1 MGTVSNVGLM
11 AKKAEEYGSHD
22 KTFEIAKEGVV
33 KIVNSTGETVLEHNV
48 SKGDIWRACQV
59 KDAVVK
65 NWVELAVER
74 SRDTGDPAVFWL
86 NSERAHDAELI
97 KKVEAHLSGLNT
109 DGLEVK
115 ILAPV
120 EAASYTLERMGAG
133 KDTISVTGNV
143 LRDYL
148 TDLFPIL
155 ELGTSAK
162 MLSIVPLMKGGGLFE
177 TGAGGSAPKHVQQF
191 TQENHLRWDS
201 LGEFLALG
209 VSLEHLAKTFNNDKA
224 AVLAS
229 ALDQA
234 IEKFLM
240 ENRSPSRKAGELDNR
255 GSHFYL
261 ALYWA
266 EAMKAQTASPE
277 LAESFMGLFEALNE
291 ASESIIN
298 DLNAV
303 QSNAVDLDGYF
314 QPNESMASKAMRP
327 CSRFNALIDT
337 F

>member
-1 MGTVSNVGLM
+1 M
-11 AKKAEEYGSHD
+11 
-22 KTFEIAKEGVV
+22 
-33 KIVNSTGETVLEHNV
+33 
-48 SKGDIWRACQV
+48 
-59 KDAVVK
+59 
-65 NWVELAVER
+65 
-74 SRDTGDPAVFWL
+74 
-86 NSERAHDAELI
+86 
-97 KKVEAHLSGLNT
+97 
-109 DGLEVK
+109 
-115 ILAPV
+115 
-120 EAASYTLERMGAG
+120 
-133 KDTISVTGNV
+133 
-143 LRDYL
+143 
-148 TDLFPIL
+148 
-155 ELGTSAK
+155 
-162 MLSIVPLMKGGGLFE
+162 
-177 TGAGGSAPKHVQQF
+177 
-191 TQENHLRWDS
+191 
-201 LGEFLALG
+201 
-209 VSLEHLAKTFNNDKA
+209 AKTFNNDKA

-277 LAESFMGLFEALNE
+277 LAESFTYLFEGLNE
-291 ASESIIN
+291 ASESIID

-303 QSNAVDLDGYF
+303 QSNTVDLDGYF